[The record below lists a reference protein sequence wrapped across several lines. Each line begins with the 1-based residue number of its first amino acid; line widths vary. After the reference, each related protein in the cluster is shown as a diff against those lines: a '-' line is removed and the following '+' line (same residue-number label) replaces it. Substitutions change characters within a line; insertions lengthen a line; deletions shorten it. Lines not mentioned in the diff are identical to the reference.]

1 VDFYI
6 TGLGQDRAILGFPF
20 LQDFNP
26 EINWDTKNI
35 LSSKQI
41 LITPQPLWE
50 HQWKVWRQDGLSL
63 QKVSFA
69 QKWAAVADKLKN
81 HL

>member
-1 VDFYI
+1 MHKCQLKLQFKDLMKMVDFYI
-6 TGLGQDRAILGFPF
+6 TGLGQDRAVLGFPF

-26 EINWDTKNI
+26 KINWDTKDI
-35 LSSKQI
+35 LLLKQI

-63 QKVSFA
+63 
-69 QKWAAVADKLKN
+69 
-81 HL
+81 